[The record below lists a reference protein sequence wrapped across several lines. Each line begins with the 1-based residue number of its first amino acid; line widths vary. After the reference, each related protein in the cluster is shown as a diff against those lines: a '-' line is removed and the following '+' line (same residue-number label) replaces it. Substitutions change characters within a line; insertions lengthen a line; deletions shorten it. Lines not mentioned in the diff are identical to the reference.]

1 MEESSSF
8 HKSKSRVSMRS
19 SPCVPGLMGDREPE
33 RPDGRQ
39 HRSWVILLMS
49 DQLSPLA
56 KETVI
61 QFLSHVSFGTPKDC
75 SPWTVAHHGQA
86 YWSGLLFP
94 SPGDPPTPGIEP
106 MSPALAGGFFTI
118 EPLGKPSQAER
129 IMLRSA
135 IKP

>member
-1 MEESSSF
+1 MESSSF

-19 SPCVPGLMGDREPE
+19 SPCVPGLMGDPEPD

-75 SPWTVAHHGQA
+75 RPWNVAHQA
-86 YWSGLLFP
+86 PLFMGKHTGVGCYFPLQGILPPQGLNPCPLLWQVGSLP
-94 SPGDPPTPGIEP
+94 LSHWG
-106 MSPALAGGFFTI
+106 SPAKQKDLC
-118 EPLGKPSQAER
+118 
-129 IMLRSA
+129 
-135 IKP
+135 